1 MPLITPGY
9 PEVPP
14 FHSAEADGTVH
25 VVAAARLLRS
35 YPEVAYE
42 LTTRCGSK
50 LAPHSKPSVST
61 TTRHITCQAC
71 AHAERDRAKVIEA
84 YASLLAREATRIREE
99 WDHAGCQTPAIARE
113 VTP

>member
-1 MPLITPGY
+1 MPLSTPGY

-14 FHSAEADGTVH
+14 FRSAEADGTVH

-42 LTTRCGSK
+42 LSTRCGSK
-50 LAPHSKPSVST
+50 FAPHPEPSVST

-71 AHAERDRAKVIEA
+71 AHAERDHAKVIET
-84 YASLLAREATRIREE
+84 YASAHAREATRIREE
-99 WDHAGCQTPAIARE
+99 RDYAGCQTPVIAK
-113 VTP
+113 